1 MSDGDASSFYPHGE
15 RGFSREAERYR
26 GQRLAVLV
34 DTANM
39 YHSAKKNFDG
49 GRLNYQLLLDEI
61 CGTRALV
68 RAIAFVV
75 TIASPDDEGRGNHGF
90 IEALR
95 KTGFETREKIIHRYD
110 GYTRGGDWDVG
121 LALCAAELATRV
133 DTIALVSGDGDFVEL
148 IEYLKAHGV
157 RTEVYAFEGSVSG
170 DLARRADHIYQLG
183 EEWLL

>member
-1 MSDGDASSFYPHGE
+1 MSDQFSHFYPRDAGH
-15 RGFSREAERYR
+15 SREADRYR
-26 GQRLAVLV
+26 GQRVAVLV

-61 CGTRALV
+61 CGARALV

-75 TIASPDDEGRGNHGF
+75 TVASPDDDGRGNLGF

-95 KTGFETREKIIHRYD
+95 KTGFETREKIIHRYPD

-121 LALCAAELATRV
+121 LALCAAELSTRV

-148 IEYLKAHGV
+148 IEYLKAHGI
-157 RTEVYAFEGSVSG
+157 RTEVYAFEGSVSS
-170 DLARRADHIYQLG
+170 DLVRRADHSYQLG